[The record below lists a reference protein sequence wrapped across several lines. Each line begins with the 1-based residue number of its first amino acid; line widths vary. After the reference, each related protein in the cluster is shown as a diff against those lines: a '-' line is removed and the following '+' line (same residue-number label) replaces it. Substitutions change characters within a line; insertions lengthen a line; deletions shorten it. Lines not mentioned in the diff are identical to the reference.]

1 MRAVWIDD
9 ETCIAASIEDN
20 GMCAIRVNDDA
31 LCLNIRKAAS
41 EAEGE
46 NNFFHGDRILMMKRW
61 LQYPSGRLKNQC
73 TRNATHQF

>member
-1 MRAVWIDD
+1 
-9 ETCIAASIEDN
+9 
-20 GMCAIRVNDDA
+20 
-31 LCLNIRKAAS
+31 LNIRKAAS